1 MSFYVTLPTS
11 IKNKGTISE
20 ISLSLAEPIQLSGN
34 YQVALV
40 EFIYN
45 HSFKIDLGF
54 IYYSYDRIQFSK
66 IPLYIDDAS
75 TKESIVTEINRLIKL
90 NIVKENYNKRYKERK
105 EELDL
110 YQSSLKNGIE
120 LQIKEDKLYP
130 LKTYDQYEDTKI
142 VDEIKDEEEYQKAP
156 VFSIKNQTLEL
167 TFNSSLLGYLSFD
180 GLICREFSFT
190 STKYHTDENPIT
202 IVTNVNFKE
211 RINIISP
218 LYLYVPELIEWQYIG
233 KFKAPLLRTIAI
245 HSNEYEK
252 IRCLIYDSPHY
263 VDVKQNFI
271 PKIDINIRDEYDE
284 KVFFNYS
291 DITLKLHFRKI

>member
-11 IKNKGTISE
+11 IKNNGTISE

-54 IYYSYDRIQFSK
+54 IYYSYDRLEFSK
-66 IPLYIDDAS
+66 IPLYVDDAS
-75 TKESIVTEINRLIKL
+75 TKETIVNEINRVIKL
-90 NIVKENYNKRYKERK
+90 NIIKEIYNKRYKERM

-110 YQSSLKNGIE
+110 FEKALKNGIE

-130 LKTYDQYEDTKI
+130 LKTFDQYQDPNIIK
-142 VDEIKDEEEYQKAP
+142 EINEEEEYKKAP
-156 VFSIKNQTLEL
+156 QFFIKNNTLEL
-167 TFNSSLLGYLSFD
+167 AFNSSLLGYLSFD
-180 GLICREFSFT
+180 GRICKELNFNK
-190 STKYHTDENPIT
+190 TKYHTDETPTLVASNI
-202 IVTNVNFKE
+202 NFKE
-211 RINIISP
+211 RIKIISP

-245 HSNEYEK
+245 HSNEYEI
-252 IRCLIYDSPHY
+252 IRCIIYDSPHY

-291 DITLKLHFRKI
+291 DITLKFHFRKV